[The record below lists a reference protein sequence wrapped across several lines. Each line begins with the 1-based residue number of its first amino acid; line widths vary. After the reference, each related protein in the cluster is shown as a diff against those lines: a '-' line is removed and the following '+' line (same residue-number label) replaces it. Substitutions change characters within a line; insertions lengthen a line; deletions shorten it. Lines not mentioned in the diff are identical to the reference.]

1 MTLQPNKAHLIQK
14 GFIHEYDMDY
24 EENFAFVDRLTTC
37 FQEYFYENIQRKWLL
52 VKLRFKKKNEFKNVW
67 KKIKRKGKSAIALA
81 VSFSKHTHRAKL
93 QLDISKYFL
102 NISLIHF

>member
-37 FQEYFYENIQRKWLL
+37 FQEYFYENIQRK
-52 VKLRFKKKNEFKNVW
+52 
-67 KKIKRKGKSAIALA
+67 
-81 VSFSKHTHRAKL
+81 
-93 QLDISKYFL
+93 
-102 NISLIHF
+102 